1 MEDFTKNTA
10 APAKQPRWLTKNRF
24 WNLVFLFLVPLQ
36 IFIAAVFWSG
46 WLLLIPLATT
56 VAIFKYVPTD
66 PDTITP
72 AQARQDPFAKAACGI
87 FFASLIAFFF
97 VGSKIL
103 SLFGL
108 ELGQFGFGESV
119 FIIFLIPISILCYAN
134 IPLSSCV
141 EKADP
146 SELSSSSFDSSFGD
160 NFFSIYTRSSS
171 INQSSRLNSYRDSRL
186 SLSSRH
192 R

>member
-1 MEDFTKNTA
+1 MEDFTKNTTA
-10 APAKQPRWLTKNRF
+10 KTTNTNISEATKQPRWLTKNRF
-24 WNLVFLFLVPLQ
+24 WNLVFLFLVPVQ

-66 PDTITP
+66 PGTITP

-87 FFASLIAFFF
+87 FFASLVAFFF
-97 VGSKIL
+97 AGSKIL

-146 SELSSSSFDSSFGD
+146 SELSSSSNLFNHS
-160 NFFSIYTRSSS
+160 NEAAHR
-171 INQSSRLNSYRDSRL
+171 RL
-186 SLSSRH
+186 SPSQSWRAENVFFK